1 MEEDSG
7 TEQVW
12 VEVWKD
18 PSEVMLCEPG
28 PHTQEESVCS
38 ASQTNMRTEPCVI
51 TCLAGLP
58 LLRWALRN
66 AGTERAGGGCWHPRR
81 LPGLRWACQDGGCES
96 HENKGGHL
104 T

>member
-7 TEQVW
+7 TEEVW

-38 ASQTNMRTEPCVI
+38 ASQTNMRTEHVSCRTP
-51 TCLAGLP
+51 APQMGF
-58 LLRWALRN
+58 
-66 AGTERAGGGCWHPRR
+66 EKCWHR
-81 LPGLRWACQDGGCES
+81 ES
-96 HENKGGHL
+96 
-104 T
+104 